1 MRRVLLML
9 FACAMAGSAAA
20 QAYKWVD
27 KDGRVRYGDTPPP
40 GVKAT
45 PLRTPAGQKPP
56 PPPPSADAAKK
67 DAGAKDG
74 AAKKDEKPLTPEQ
87 AFQKR
92 QKERQEAE
100 QKAEKERADADAKRQ
115 NCESAKSQL
124 YTIQS
129 GQRMTTTNAAGE
141 RSFMDDEQR
150 QRALQQAQQAV
161 NDWCK

>member
-1 MRRVLLML
+1 MKRIALML
-9 FACAMAGSAAA
+9 FALAVATTAAA

-45 PLRTPAGQKPP
+45 PLKSPAGPRPP
-56 PPPPSADAAKK
+56 APPPSASTDAAKK
-67 DAGAKDG
+67 DGP
-74 AAKKDEKPLTPEQ
+74 KKDEKPLTPEQ

-92 QKERQEAE
+92 QKERAEAE
-100 QKAEKERADADAKRQ
+100 EKAQKERADADAKRQ

-129 GQRMTTTNAAGE
+129 GQRITTTDASGE
-141 RSFMDDEQR
+141 RSYMDDEQR
-150 QRALQQAQQAV
+150 ARALQQAQQAV
-161 NDWCK
+161 SDWCK